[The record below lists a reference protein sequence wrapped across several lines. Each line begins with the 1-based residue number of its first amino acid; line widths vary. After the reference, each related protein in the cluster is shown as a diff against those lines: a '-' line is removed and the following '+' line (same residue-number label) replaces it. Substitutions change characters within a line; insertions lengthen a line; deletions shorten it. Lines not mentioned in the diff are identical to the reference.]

1 MQISGGTNTLCP
13 RTHGGNMT
21 LRRLFLLYTIAAL
34 FLSDAGLQTCFAQS
48 ASQRKESG
56 AEAAKKTRA
65 YRITNTD
72 KLRISVFQE
81 PELNVIARVDAK
93 GCINL
98 PLVQEVLVFG
108 LTIAEAEKSVEAAY
122 RDGRFLRNPQVTI
135 NVEEYAIREVSING
149 AVRSAGR
156 YPYPAETI
164 MTVLDLVTR
173 AGGLTDVA
181 RGSAV
186 KVTRLGP
193 DGNISKVFEV
203 DVESIIKGKS
213 TKSEDTSL
221 ELQPGDVVFVP
232 ERII

>member
-1 MQISGGTNTLCP
+1 MKALPKLPTSTRLLAVALLACAAILTAL
-13 RTHGGNMT
+13 HGETTPAVG
-21 LRRLFLLYTIAAL
+21 
-34 FLSDAGLQTCFAQS
+34 SAQ
-48 ASQRKESG
+48 
-56 AEAAKKTRA
+56 AEAAAAARKSRA
-65 YRITNTD
+65 YRLTNTD

-98 PLVQEVLVFG
+98 PLIQEVLVFG
-108 LTIAEAEKSVEAAY
+108 KTIAEAEKAVESAY
-122 RDGRFLRNPQVTI
+122 RDGRYLRNPQVTI

-156 YPYPAETI
+156 YPYPAETV

-173 AGGLTDVA
+173 AGGLSDIA
-181 RGSAV
+181 KGSAV

-193 DGNISKVFEV
+193 DGSVAKVFVV
-203 DVESIIKGKS
+203 DVDSVIKGRSSK
-213 TKSEDTSL
+213 KEDTSL
-221 ELQPGDVVFVP
+221 ELEPGDVVFVP